1 VQCLLFAAAAA
12 AAAEGW
18 PCHLSCLGLL
28 QLQQAM
34 AETLLRPPQEQWHL
48 ILLLLLPLLF

>member
-1 VQCLLFAAAAA
+1 
-12 AAAEGW
+12 
-18 PCHLSCLGLL
+18 LL